1 MNQKVL
7 LLLLLVAV
15 LAFTVL
21 LVRTQTEAFTGV
33 LPDEVVEA
41 GQERFN
47 KFMDLV
53 NLANSPIP
61 LNPTTAAAVD
71 GATNSLTSTSSPS
84 GNGGGVTAPFKV
96 PTAPSPNLGVAQS
109 VCEVVAT
116 PDCSA
121 FQTPAFAANCG
132 ISFDI
137 KGKDSKGNPH
147 RGGLFI
153 SAEDRSYQEQR
164 ATSLGLGPDDIQFVP
179 TLGQARKGQ
188 FAVDAPTCQILQ
200 EKIQCQTTRDL
211 TSTNC
216 TQCFTSSEFHRLD
229 PTTPRV
235 VPALVFQTNATS
247 LTINGASITTI
258 PVDTAFLPPIGGL
271 NEGTPLVIQVS
282 GPVSSNSSNQALYAA
297 GYISATTIQGAFNLD
312 LNALL
317 NVDTVTGYRPRLN
330 GTSQLSLNGANP
342 VQCFNLVPQQG
353 SSTMNLTGLMPFSF
367 VDPSQYDARSC
378 DNGPFVTQSA
388 SATFLNSDP
397 CYDPASSKPGAY
409 STACLQQLF
418 LGMGGTAAGS
428 GYPSD
433 ATAALQLNVD
443 STTQKPRSLTDIG
456 TFLTNMAVQA
466 ATGMNNG
473 QELSIPAWSA
483 ASVFMT
489 GVSIT
494 SPCQNQPSNGPLTAE
509 CLTYLYTNGGATNSI
524 DKSTG
529 PTYTLGVTYATQ
541 DACGNAVYCTPEGT
555 LNPATPAGLKA
566 GQGGGGIAAVK
577 AAYDMVHRVA
587 NDNTLPNT
595 QRRAAIQQ
603 CYGDVL
609 QHMSPEVFWVG
620 GPNAAYAFTADQA
633 SATCAQVGAVVAT
646 ATQLRDAQQTGAQW
660 CSAGWVVDD
669 TTATQTIAPSGQFP
683 MQASNVFGC
692 GGPGIAEYGGAVG
705 GPTAIGVNCYGSKPD
720 PSNVPSG
727 LSILPFTTVFAPDST
742 QPNGWNYN
750 AGTPTWNSGFS
761 D

>member
-7 LLLLLVAV
+7 LLLLLIAV

-21 LVRTQTEAFTGV
+21 LVRTRTEAFTGV

-71 GATNSLTSTSSPS
+71 GATNSLSSP
-84 GNGGGVTAPFKV
+84 GNNNQGVTAPFKV
-96 PTAPSPNLGVAQS
+96 PTAPSPNLGIAQS
-109 VCEVVAT
+109 VCEVVTT
-116 PDCSA
+116 PSCSA

-153 SAEDRSYQEQR
+153 SAEDRTYQEQR
-164 ATSLGLGPDDIQFVP
+164 ATSLGLGPDDIQFTP
-179 TLGQARKGQ
+179 TFGQARKGQ

-211 TSTNC
+211 TSPNC

-247 LTINGASITTI
+247 LTINGTAITNI

-282 GPVSSNSSNQALYAA
+282 GPVSSSSSNQALYAA
-297 GYISATTIQGAFNLD
+297 GYISATTIQGSFNLD

-330 GTSQLSLNGANP
+330 GTSQLTLNGANP

-378 DNGPFVTQSA
+378 DNGPFVTQAA

-456 TFLTNMAVQA
+456 TFLSNMAVQA

-473 QELSIPAWSA
+473 QELSISDWSA

-494 SPCQNQPSNGPLTAE
+494 SPCANSPPNGPLTAE

-524 DKSTG
+524 DKTTG
-529 PTYTLGVTYATQ
+529 PTYSLGLNFTTQ
-541 DACGNAVYCTPEGT
+541 DSCGNAVYCTPEGT
-555 LNPATPAGLKA
+555 LNPATTGGLKA
-566 GQGGGGIAAVK
+566 APSGGIAAVK
-577 AAYDMVHRVA
+577 ATYDLAHRTA

-609 QHMSPEVFWVG
+609 ERMNPEVFWVG
-620 GPNAAYAFTADQA
+620 GPNTTYAFTADQA
-633 SATCAQVGAVVAT
+633 ASTCAQVGAVVAT
-646 ATQLRDAQQTGAQW
+646 TTQLSDAQKNGAQW

-683 MQASNVFGC
+683 MQTLNVPGC
-692 GGPGIAEYGGAVG
+692 NGPYTIAEYGGAVG
-705 GPTAIGVNCYGSKPD
+705 GPSAIGVNCYGSKPD

-727 LSILPFTTVFAPDST
+727 LSLLPFTTVFAPDSSK
-742 QPNGWNYN
+742 PNGWNYN
-750 AGTPTWNSGFS
+750 AGPPTWNSTFS

>member
-21 LVRTQTEAFTGV
+21 LVRAQTEAFTGV

-71 GATNSLTSTSSPS
+71 SATNSLSS
-84 GNGGGVTAPFKV
+84 GNNQGVTPPFKV
-96 PTAPSPNLGVAQS
+96 PTAPSPNLGVAQG
-109 VCEVVAT
+109 VCEVVTT

-137 KGKDSKGNPH
+137 KGSNSKGNPH
-147 RGGLFI
+147 RGGLFL
-153 SAEDRSYQEQR
+153 STEDRSSQEQR

-235 VPALVFQTNATS
+235 VPALVFQTNATT
-247 LTINGASITTI
+247 LTINGTAITNI

-271 NEGTPLVIQVS
+271 NEGTPLVIQVG

-378 DNGPFVTQSA
+378 DNGPFVTQTA

-409 STACLQQLF
+409 SLTCLQQLF
-418 LGMGGTAAGS
+418 LGVGGTAAGS

-433 ATAALQLNVD
+433 ATTALQLNVD
-443 STTQKPRSLTDIG
+443 PTTQKPRTLTDIG
-456 TFLTNMAVQA
+456 TFLSSIAVQA

-473 QELSIPAWSA
+473 QELSIPDWSA

-494 SPCQNQPSNGPLTAE
+494 SPCQNQPPSGPLTAE
-509 CLTYLYTNGGATNSI
+509 CLTYLYTNGGANNSI

-529 PTYTLGVTYATQ
+529 PTYTLGIAYATQ
-541 DACGNAVYCTPEGT
+541 DACGNAVYCTPDGT
-555 LNPATPAGLKA
+555 LNPATTGGLKA
-566 GQGGGGIAAVK
+566 GQAAGGIAGVQALYNTAHK
-577 AAYDMVHRVA
+577 TA
-587 NDNTLPNT
+587 NDNTLPND

-609 QHMSPEVFWVG
+609 QNMNAEVFWVG
-620 GPNAAYAFTADQA
+620 GPNGSYAFTPAQA
-633 SATCAQVGAVVAT
+633 NSTCASVGAVVAT
-646 ATQLRDAQQTGAQW
+646 DLQLDNAQVNGASW
-660 CSAGWVVDD
+660 CSAGWVADS
-669 TTATQTIAPSGQFP
+669 TSSQTPPPILPMAQYPMAFTAP
-683 MQASNVFGC
+683 GC
-692 GGPGIAEYGGAVG
+692 GAMGINLFGTPA
-705 GPTAIGVNCYGSKPD
+705 TAGVNCYGSKPD

-727 LSILPFTTVFAPDST
+727 LSVQSFYTGFGPDSNT
-742 QPNGWNYN
+742 GS
-750 AGTPTWNSGFS
+750 AWNSPLS
-761 D
+761 N

>member
-1 MNQKVL
+1 MNQRVL
-7 LLLLLVAV
+7 LLLLLVTV
-15 LAFTVL
+15 LAITVL
-21 LVRTQTEAFTGV
+21 LLRPPSEPFTDV
-33 LPDEVVEA
+33 ISDEVIEA

-47 KFMDLV
+47 KFMNLV
-53 NLANSPIP
+53 DLANPQIP
-61 LNPTTAAAVD
+61 LNPATAAAVD
-71 GATNSLTSTSSPS
+71 SATNSLSSGS
-84 GNGGGVTAPFKV
+84 NNQGVTVPFKI

-164 ATSLGLGPDDIQFVP
+164 ATSLGLAPDDIQFTP
-179 TLGQARKGQ
+179 TFGQSRKGQ

-200 EKIQCQTTRDL
+200 ESIQCKTTRDF
-211 TSTNC
+211 TAPNC
-216 TQCFTSSEFHRLD
+216 TQCFTSSEFHRVD
-229 PTTPRV
+229 PTAYRIVPLIV
-235 VPALVFQTNATS
+235 VQTNATS
-247 LTINGASITTI
+247 LVVNGVTVPITA
-258 PVDTAFLPPIGGL
+258 DTPLLPQIDRL
-271 NEGTPLVIQVS
+271 VEGTPIVINVA
-282 GPVSSNSSNQALYAA
+282 GPVANSSNPALYFA
-297 GYISATTIQGAFNLD
+297 GYISTPTIQGTFNLD

-317 NVDTVTGYRPRLN
+317 STDTVTGYRPRLQ

-342 VQCFNLVPQQG
+342 VQCFNLVPQPG

-367 VDPSQYDARSC
+367 LDPSQYDARSC

-428 GYPSD
+428 GYPSND
-433 ATAALQLNVD
+433 KAALQLNQT
-443 STTQKPRSLTDIG
+443 STGTPRSLTDIG
-456 TFLTNMAVQA
+456 TFLSNMAVQA

-473 QELSIPAWSA
+473 QELSIPDWSA

-489 GVSIT
+489 GVPIT
-494 SPCQNQPSNGPLTAE
+494 SPCFNSPTNGPLTAE
-509 CLTYLYTNGGATNSI
+509 CLTYLYTNGGANNSI

-529 PTYTLGVTYATQ
+529 PTYTLGATYATQ
-541 DACGNAVYCTPEGT
+541 DACGNAIYCTPDGT
-555 LNPATPAGLKA
+555 LNPASPGGLKVA
-566 GQGGGGIAAVK
+566 QATGGIAAVQALYDK
-577 AAYDMVHRVA
+577 AHKTA

-603 CYGDVL
+603 CYGDIL
-609 QHMSPEVFWVG
+609 EHTNPEVFWVG
-620 GPNAAYAFTADQA
+620 GSTNNGYSFTQDQA
-633 SATCAQVGAVVAT
+633 AATCAQVGAVVAT
-646 ATQLRDAQQTGAQW
+646 TAQLTDAQKNGAQW
-660 CSAGWVVDD
+660 CSGGWVADNS
-669 TTATQTIAPSGQFP
+669 SGQFP
-683 MQASNVFGC
+683 MQVSGVPGC
-692 GGPGIAEYGGAVG
+692 AKGPLGVGSYGGAVG
-705 GPTAIGVNCYGSKPD
+705 GPSAIGVNCYGSKPD
-720 PSNVPSG
+720 PANLPSG
-727 LSILPFTTVFAPDST
+727 LIVLPFYTGMAPDSS

-750 AGTPTWNSGFS
+750 TDTVYNATFS